1 MSTENESL
9 PNESPEHFQVLRGRL
24 TRSTGDRIV
33 AGLAGGIAA
42 RLGIPTVFVR
52 AGFVALTL
60 AGGFGVL
67 CYVVGWL
74 TTPDERQYGSMIVA
88 DRPATTSQEVG
99 LSLGFLALLL
109 ILEGVG
115 LWFGPM
121 VWPAALFIFGA
132 AMVWDRA
139 SAESRDRM
147 SRFARPTGD
156 DSSRSRAQVI
166 VGVALMAVGIVV
178 VLASLDSFQALGPVA
193 IAVLL
198 TAAGFMLLF
207 GPWILGLFEDLTEE
221 RRARIRSEERA
232 DMAAHLHDSV
242 LQTLAL
248 IQRSDDPQRMTTLA
262 RAQERDLR
270 AWLFEPATTADGGTV
285 GEAVSAAA
293 AKIEADFNVPVEV
306 VVVGDRIIDDAT
318 RPLVASAAE
327 AMANAAEHSGARTV
341 SVYVECSK
349 DAVEAWVTDQG
360 SGFDVDGVPEQRR
373 GISESIVARMAR
385 SGGEAN
391 VISHPGEGTEIH
403 LRSESR

>member
-1 MSTENESL
+1 
-9 PNESPEHFQVLRGRL
+9 
-24 TRSTGDRIV
+24 
-33 AGLAGGIAA
+33 
-42 RLGIPTVFVR
+42 
-52 AGFVALTL
+52 
-60 AGGFGVL
+60 
-67 CYVVGWL
+67 
-74 TTPDERQYGSMIVA
+74 
-88 DRPATTSQEVG
+88 
-99 LSLGFLALLL
+99 
-109 ILEGVG
+109 
-115 LWFGPM
+115 
-121 VWPAALFIFGA
+121 
-132 AMVWDRA
+132 
-139 SAESRDRM
+139 
-147 SRFARPTGD
+147 
-156 DSSRSRAQVI
+156 
-166 VGVALMAVGIVV
+166 MAVGIVV

-318 RPLVASAAE
+318 GPLVASAAE
-327 AMANAAEHSGARTV
+327 AMANAAQHSGARTV

-360 SGFDVDGVPEQRR
+360 SGFDVDEVPEQRR

-391 VISHPGEGTEIH
+391 VVSQPGEGTEIH

>member
-9 PNESPEHFQVLRGRL
+9 PNESTEHFQVLRGRL

-99 LSLGFLALLL
+99 LSLGFLALLV
-109 ILEGVG
+109 ILEAVG

-132 AMVWDRA
+132 AMVWDRS

-156 DSSRSRAQVI
+156 DSSRSRGQVI

-318 RPLVASAAE
+318 GPLVASAAE
-327 AMANAAEHSGARTV
+327 AMANAAQHSGARSV

-385 SGGEAN
+385 SGGEAS
-391 VISHPGEGTEIH
+391 VVSRPGEGTEIH